1 MGFSF
6 PALYFIK
13 KNPGIEVM
21 QYKHS
26 LDESGVV
33 EFFRRRVS
41 VGFIGNSLGVNTH
54 LMAFLRSMC
63 LFMKF
68 FSDTT
73 ISYEAVRGESD
84 FTE

>member
-1 MGFSF
+1 MSWGCGVKLIQGGAYLKKMGFSF
-6 PALYFIK
+6 PALYLIK

-63 LFMKF
+63 L
-68 FSDTT
+68 S
-73 ISYEAVRGESD
+73 
-84 FTE
+84 